1 MVKNLVIAVEAVAPM
16 FFIMVIGVL
25 TRRAGLIN
33 EAEAKRLNKLV
44 FTVFFPP
51 MMFDN
56 LYGAEI
62 GDAFDIKLIVY
73 CLAMILAVIAV
84 SALIILKI
92 EKDNRTRGAMIQAIY
107 RSNLVIMGLPLVS
120 NIFGDENLTTTAVT
134 IAIVVPAYNVLAV
147 ILLEFFRGGKP
158 NAGQIIRGIFT
169 NPLILGAI
177 AGALTIVLHIELPD
191 FLEST
196 ISSMDAVATPM
207 ALLVLGASLNK
218 KSLSHSWRNLIICV
232 SGRLIIVPAVA
243 LTLGALLG
251 LRGIEF
257 ATMIPVFA
265 SPTGI
270 SSYTMAAQMGSDGE
284 LAGNCV
290 VFSSA
295 LSSLTLFFWIFLFK
309 TLGMF

>member
-1 MVKNLVIAVEAVAPM
+1 MQ
-16 FFIMVIGVL
+16 FI
-25 TRRAGLIN
+25 
-33 EAEAKRLNKLV
+33 
-44 FTVFFPP
+44 
-51 MMFDN
+51 
-56 LYGAEI
+56 
-62 GDAFDIKLIVY
+62 
-73 CLAMILAVIAV
+73 
-84 SALIILKI
+84 LIILKI